1 LVGVRHAWRWK
12 ILWRRIEVVK
22 SDGLFLWICDDEGFE
37 EWRLAVCHVSW
48 TWIDG
53 DGTGIVVG
61 IGDWML
67 NILQVD
73 GSD

>member
-1 LVGVRHAWRWK
+1 M
-12 ILWRRIEVVK
+12 K
-22 SDGLFLWICDDEGFE
+22 SDGLFLWIFDDEGSE
-37 EWRLAVCHVSW
+37 EWRLAAYHVSL

-53 DGTGIVVG
+53 DGAEIVVG